1 MMTREEVKQE
11 LTAAFGFLPD
21 TWEIYYDAYCKAMN
35 DDIDNEKEAV

>member
-1 MMTREEVKQE
+1 MTREEIKQE

-35 DDIDNEKEAV
+35 DGTKDDKEAV